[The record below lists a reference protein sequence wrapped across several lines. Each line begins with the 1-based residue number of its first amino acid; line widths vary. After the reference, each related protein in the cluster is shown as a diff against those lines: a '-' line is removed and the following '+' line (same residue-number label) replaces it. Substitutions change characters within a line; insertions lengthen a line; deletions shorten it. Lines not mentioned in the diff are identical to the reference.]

1 MAPRVE
7 VYSAWNCPYCIRAKR
22 LLASKGVRFEVYQ
35 VWLLLVWILPTA
47 RYREMVRRAGGRD
60 SVPQI
65 FVDGRHVG
73 GCDDLLEL
81 NRRGELDTLLGLA
94 VEKE

>member
-7 VYSAWNCPYCIRAKR
+7 IYSAWNCPYCIRAKR
-22 LLASKGVRFEVYQ
+22 LLRAKGVRFEVHQ
-35 VWLLLVWILPTA
+35 VWLLLGWILPTT
-47 RYREMVRRAGGRD
+47 RYREMLRRAAGRD

-73 GCDDLLEL
+73 GCDDL
-81 NRRGELDTLLGLA
+81 RELDRNGQLDALLGPVA
-94 VEKE
+94 AKE